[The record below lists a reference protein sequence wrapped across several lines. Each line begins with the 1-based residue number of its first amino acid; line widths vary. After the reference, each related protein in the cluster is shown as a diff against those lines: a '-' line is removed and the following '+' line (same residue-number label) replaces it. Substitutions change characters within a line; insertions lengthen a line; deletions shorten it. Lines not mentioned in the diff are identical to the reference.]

1 MRSSKNVCMAMGLAL
16 VALSCLVWRAAGAAD
31 ASGVP
36 ATGNADIYGRWRIVK
51 VLDYADITSI
61 TEKQAQALVG
71 KVVIVGKD
79 KFVFGRET
87 CDAPTY
93 ERTVEDTAKTMRE
106 KGHVSSVNMGL
117 PDPVTVI
124 DAGCTD
130 IFLKRPNLI
139 VVHWNGFYFD
149 AVRGR

>member
-1 MRSSKNVCMAMGLAL
+1 MRSSKKVCMAMGLAL
-16 VALSCLVWRAAGAAD
+16 VALSCLVRSAAGVAD
-31 ASGVP
+31 ASGAP
-36 ATGNADIYGRWRIVK
+36 SAENADIYGRWRIVK
-51 VLDYADITSI
+51 VLDYADVTAI
-61 TEKQAQALVG
+61 TERQARALVG
-71 KVVIVGKD
+71 KVVVVAKD
-79 KFVFGRET
+79 KFVFGRDT

-93 ERTVEDTAKTMRE
+93 ARTVEDTAKTMRE

-130 IFLKRPNLI
+130 IFLKRPDLI

-149 AVRGR
+149 AARSR